1 MELIRNIGIL
11 KNFIQIVEK
20 TMMKSLKT
28 SIKICSLFFVGLIT
42 TGCSSVDESTRL
54 CANEQGDFYQCND
67 VELVQENT
75 IKKSYDF
82 QSERSFQTINEYT
95 EQMVYRLHQKL
106 SNHKIEKS
114 IIVPPFVSL
123 SVIETSNPHLS
134 IDLAEAFI
142 LDMQSIGLPAAE
154 LLIANTT
161 TDFQADYL
169 TYLEESSGN
178 DDIGYVVK
186 GTMRKTQNGVMIYA
200 RVIDIESK
208 KVIAS
213 TSKLLPLYLVQ

>member
-1 MELIRNIGIL
+1 
-11 KNFIQIVEK
+11 
-20 TMMKSLKT
+20 
-28 SIKICSLFFVGLIT
+28 
-42 TGCSSVDESTRL
+42 
-54 CANEQGDFYQCND
+54 
-67 VELVQENT
+67 
-75 IKKSYDF
+75 
-82 QSERSFQTINEYT
+82 
-95 EQMVYRLHQKL
+95 
-106 SNHKIEKS
+106 
-114 IIVPPFVSL
+114 
-123 SVIETSNPHLS
+123 
-134 IDLAEAFI
+134 
-142 LDMQSIGLPAAE
+142 MQSIGLPAAE